1 MIDVR
6 SNNKKAVSKTVI
18 MKEIVVVILVRF
30 IRRMKME
37 RLLVDSITLSN
48 HSRNIISL
56 TR

>member
-30 IRRMKME
+30 IRRME
-37 RLLVDSITLSN
+37 RLLTADSITLSN
-48 HSRNIISL
+48 YSRNIISL